1 MVNDATCPPYTVT
14 PLLSLFVCFMFVFL
28 TFSML
33 VLGGKGPAIL
43 PIHPS
48 TTNAGN
54 IVDTRCELIRSP
66 KRINEID
73 YDGVRSWFFFMTSPL
88 CHCRCHRNQAPA
100 TRRLAAEP
108 AGSRLLVCGVTW
120 CRTLAVLVQTRVRSL
135 TPVLTSSACLPSR
148 ASSGCFRQPQ
158 PILSLTRYIYP
169 VL

>member
-1 MVNDATCPPYTVT
+1 MPAIHGYPTSVAFC
-14 PLLSLFVCFMFVFL
+14 LFYVCLL
-28 TFSML
+28 TFSTL

-43 PIHPS
+43 PILPS

-73 YDGVRSWFFFMTSPL
+73 YDRVRSWFFFVTSPL
-88 CHCRCHRNQAPA
+88 CHCRCHRNRAPA